1 MTLTR
6 RGRHARRYT
15 FRLTLRS
22 QGRHAATP
30 ACQCAQCSPATEAK
44 ARQYAVSVPRRI
56 PRADARST
64 KES

>member
-22 QGRHAATP
+22 QGRHALVP
-30 ACQCAQCSPATEAK
+30 ACRCAQCDPATEAR
-44 ARQYAVSVPRRI
+44 ARQYAVAFLGGYLP
-56 PRADARST
+56 PF
-64 KES
+64 